1 MLTDITG
8 RGALFVLI
16 LLWLAPVTGF
26 GQTDLSL
33 RELVDQA
40 LETNY
45 QIQVIRQ
52 AERIADNS
60 NTRGNAGMLP
70 EVNMT
75 GELRTA
81 INNSRQEFFT
91 GDSQQAN
98 NARRNS
104 ASVGVEARWVVF
116 DGLAMFAR
124 KDRLEQLVEL
134 SRADTRFFME
144 QTVADLATAYYQLQQ
159 EAELL
164 DAFRESLEVSRARLD
179 FAERARAIGTGTELD
194 IQLARVDFNTDSSLV
209 INQESRLLEF
219 TLTINRLINREL
231 TATVNPTDSIR
242 LHTAFDLPALIASA
256 KTNNTALSQQQLA
269 ELIAL
274 SESEMAE
281 GALYPQ
287 VELYGRYD
295 FSRQKNEIG
304 FLQSSRSFG
313 PEYGIRVRF
322 NLFTGRQEQIARENA
337 IIAATTEQLRSRDL
351 DQEIETA
358 LHTAYLR
365 WENRRRQAV
374 LEEESMAAAA
384 KALEIAR
391 GQYELGALTNIE
403 FRVIQLNVVNAKTRF
418 LQAQYQ
424 AKYREIELLRLSGQ
438 LLQEVW

>member
-1 MLTDITG
+1 MKKPMLTDITG

-91 GDSQQAN
+91 GDSQQSN

-144 QTVADLATAYYQLQQ
+144 QTVADLATA
-159 EAELL
+159 
-164 DAFRESLEVSRARLD
+164 RPIRLVV
-179 FAERARAIGTGTELD
+179 ITNHN
-194 IQLARVDFNTDSSLV
+194 QLA
-209 INQESRLLEF
+209 
-219 TLTINRLINREL
+219 
-231 TATVNPTDSIR
+231 
-242 LHTAFDLPALIASA
+242 ASFC
-256 KTNNTALSQQQLA
+256 K
-269 ELIAL
+269 
-274 SESEMAE
+274 
-281 GALYPQ
+281 
-287 VELYGRYD
+287 
-295 FSRQKNEIG
+295 
-304 FLQSSRSFG
+304 
-313 PEYGIRVRF
+313 
-322 NLFTGRQEQIARENA
+322 
-337 IIAATTEQLRSRDL
+337 
-351 DQEIETA
+351 
-358 LHTAYLR
+358 
-365 WENRRRQAV
+365 
-374 LEEESMAAAA
+374 
-384 KALEIAR
+384 
-391 GQYELGALTNIE
+391 
-403 FRVIQLNVVNAKTRF
+403 
-418 LQAQYQ
+418 
-424 AKYREIELLRLSGQ
+424 
-438 LLQEVW
+438 